1 MDTLVVALIESKQ
14 AMTEGARSALPD
26 APVVPY
32 VEKAPVGW
40 RTRATVAGALRH
52 VADVV
57 ASPLVARRINTLCA
71 ETGSGVPAWDESR

>member
-1 MDTLVVALIESKQ
+1 MHTLAAAMITTKQ

-32 VEKAPVGW
+32 VEKTPVGW
-40 RTRATVAGALRH
+40 RTRATVADALRH

-57 ASPLVARRINTLCA
+57 ASPLVARRIKLRRELEVGHVVQTS
-71 ETGSGVPAWDESR
+71 E

>member
-1 MDTLVVALIESKQ
+1 MHTLAVALIASKQ

-32 VEKAPVGW
+32 VDKAPPAW
-40 RTRATVAGALRH
+40 RTRETIAGGLRH
-52 VADVV
+52 LADVV
-57 ASPLVARRINTLCA
+57 ASPLVARRTNTLCA

>member
-1 MDTLVVALIESKQ
+1 MHTLAAAMITTKH

-32 VEKAPVGW
+32 VERPPVGW
-40 RTRATVAGALRH
+40 GTRETVAGALRH
-52 VADVV
+52 LADVV
-57 ASPLVARRINTLCA
+57 ASPLVARRVNRLCT

>member
-1 MDTLVVALIESKQ
+1 MHSLAAALIASKQ

-32 VEKAPVGW
+32 VEKPPTGW
-40 RTRATVAGALRH
+40 HARETVAGALH
-52 VADVV
+52 HLADVV

-71 ETGSGVPAWDESR
+71 ETGTGARAWDASR